1 MSTHT
6 PIDFSID
13 MGRLKLL
20 GVLDPRSPAAMAT
33 FSQNQFSSQERLF
46 FSLWASRLLND
57 GVFKIG
63 EMLTHKGEIVV
74 NAHIIISGE
83 LDADNGA
90 KRFTLGPGSVLGL
103 AEGLA
108 HLPYSMTVMA
118 KTVVTTRILRLDKI
132 DREIPKMNAGI
143 RGICRGAVMRTLG
156 LNNVPEALK

>member
-1 MSTHT
+1 MSTPNT
-6 PIDFSID
+6 LDFAIDV
-13 MGRLKLL
+13 GRLNQL
-20 GVLDPRSPAAMAT
+20 GILDPRSPAAMAT

-63 EMLTHKGEIVV
+63 EILAHKGEIVV

-83 LDADNGA
+83 LDADNGT

-108 HLPYSMTVMA
+108 HQPFSMTVMA

-156 LNNVPEALK
+156 LNDVPEALK

>member
-1 MSTHT
+1 MST
-6 PIDFSID
+6 PNPLDFAIDV
-13 MGRLKLL
+13 GRLNQL
-20 GVLDPRSPAAMAT
+20 GILDPRSPAAMAT

-63 EMLTHKGEIVV
+63 EILAHKGEIVV
-74 NAHIIISGE
+74 NAHIVISGE
-83 LDADNGA
+83 LDADNGT

-108 HLPYSMTVMA
+108 HQPFSMTVMA

-156 LNNVPEALK
+156 LNDVPEALK

>member
-1 MSTHT
+1 MTN
-6 PIDFSID
+6 PNAIDFAID
-13 MGRLKLL
+13 MGRLNQL
-20 GVLDPRSPAAMAT
+20 GILDPRSPAAMAT
-33 FSQNQFSSQERLF
+33 FSHNQFSSQERLF
-46 FSLWASRLLND
+46 FSLWASRLLHD

-63 EMLTHKGEIVV
+63 EMLTHKGEVVV

-83 LDADNGA
+83 LDADNGS

-156 LNNVPEALK
+156 LNDVPEALK

>member
-1 MSTHT
+1 MM
-6 PIDFSID
+6 DFSID
-13 MGRLKLL
+13 MGRMNQL
-20 GVLDPRSPAAMAT
+20 GILDPRSPAAMAT

-63 EMLTHKGEIVV
+63 EILTHKGEVVV

-90 KRFTLGPGSVLGL
+90 RRFTLGPGSVLGL

-108 HLPYSMTVMA
+108 HLPYGMTVMA

-156 LNNVPEALK
+156 LNDVPEALK

>member
-1 MSTHT
+1 MPTSK
-6 PIDFSID
+6 PLDFAIDV
-13 MGRLKLL
+13 GRLNQL
-20 GVLDPRSPAAMAT
+20 GILDPRSPAAMAT

-63 EMLTHKGEIVV
+63 EMLTHKGDIVV
-74 NAHIIISGE
+74 NAHVIISGE
-83 LDADNGA
+83 LDADNGSQ
-90 KRFTLGPGSVLGL
+90 RFTLGPGSVLGL

-108 HLPYSMTVMA
+108 HQPYSMTVMA

-156 LNNVPEALK
+156 LNEVPEALK